1 MVTHSSILFFFFF
14 KAEKSLVEVLFI
26 FRPTKHFIEE
36 GNGNPLQYF

>member
-1 MVTHSSILFFFFF
+1 MDVSADESLMLY

-26 FRPTKHFIEE
+26 FRPTEHFIEE